1 VNKKLIVLT
10 GYDNF
15 FGQARKPWVSIDTKL
30 MIQVI
35 REKGLVVQELPFHRI
50 MNSEIEI
57 RDSIVFYT
65 FSQRENLHSY
75 IKDVI
80 NYLSKNENILI
91 PTLDLLYCYENKG
104 YQESIKKNLGIESL
118 KVLSFSSKR
127 ELAEYN
133 IDFPVVL
140 KPVEGSCGKNIFL
153 VNDLDELIKC
163 ISKIEPRMS
172 ISEKVDLFRRK
183 YFRLNK
189 KFLGFDDFN
198 YKKDYLQYKDYISY
212 EIRFILQEFVPDLK
226 FDYKIIIMGEKYYVT
241 KRLNR
246 KRDFRASG
254 GGRFTYDFK
263 ATDELLNYAKYIFEC
278 FDTPCL
284 SIDVGFGNN
293 KFYLFEFQA
302 SHFGIVTM
310 ARNKGYY
317 KMTHN
322 NWEFVPNKIIFEKE
336 LASSLILYLHKKD
349 LI

>member
-1 VNKKLIVLT
+1 MKNIFILT
-10 GYDNF
+10 GYNHF
-15 FGQARKPWVSIDTKL
+15 FGQARKPWVSINTKL
-30 MIQVI
+30 LIDELM
-35 REKGLVVQELPFHRI
+35 EKGLYVKEYPFHRI
-50 MNSEIEI
+50 VNSEIEI

-65 FSQRENLHSY
+65 FSQRANLNSY
-75 IKDVI
+75 IRDAI
-80 NYLSKNENILI
+80 NYLSKNGNILI
-91 PTLDLLYCYENKG
+91 PNLDLLYCYENKG
-104 YQESIKKNLGIESL
+104 YQESIKKNLGIENL
-118 KVLSFSSKR
+118 QALSFSSKR

-140 KPVEGSCGKNIFL
+140 KPIEGSCGKNIFL
-153 VNDLDELIKC
+153 VNDNEKLIKC

-172 ISEKVDLFRRK
+172 ILEKADLFRRK

-198 YKKDYLQYKDYISY
+198 YKKDYLQYKDYISH
-212 EIRFILQEFVPDLK
+212 ETRFILQEFVPGLQ
-226 FDYKIIIMGEKYYVT
+226 FDYKIVIMGEKYYVT

-263 ATDELLNYAKYIFEC
+263 ATDELLNYAKHIFEC

-284 SIDVGFGNN
+284 SIDVGFGDN

-317 KMTHN
+317 KMIHN